1 MKGVV
6 DLMASRK
13 SIWSTVLSIAGI
25 VLLISSY
32 SIADDPTDPT
42 SYEKMIIKL
51 FFFSFIF
58 SMIASIYMGILAIR
72 ANEKG
77 ILKYSPFF
85 VVIIF
90 IFCIALQPILM
101 AFFGFGG

>member
-1 MKGVV
+1 MYYERSGGFNA
-6 DLMASRK
+6 LRK
-13 SIWSTVLSIAGI
+13 CIWSTVLSIPGI
-25 VLLISSY
+25 VLFISSY

-58 SMIASIYMGILAIR
+58 SMIASIYMGILGIS

-77 ILKYSPFF
+77 LLKYSPFF

-90 IFCIALQPILM
+90 IISIA
-101 AFFGFGG
+101 